1 VSSLP
6 YLSTKGFTVWLAG
19 HGAHRAKARDL
30 FERLAEGIAG
40 ESGKGEG
47 WASIR
52 DIVNG
57 RRAAS
62 EQTGAG
68 RRRK

>member
-1 VSSLP
+1 MSSLP
-6 YLSTKGFTVWLAG
+6 YLSTRGFTVWLAG

-30 FERLAEGIAG
+30 FERLAGGIAG
-40 ESGKGEG
+40 ESGNVES

-57 RRAAS
+57 RRAAA
-62 EQTGAG
+62 EQTGSRK
-68 RRRK
+68 RRT